1 MLSTLP
7 LLLSLMATDAD
18 AKNKKGKGMLDH
30 ERSVTVAPFK
40 LIEPRFHAEYEQMLS
55 KQTSFTAGAT
65 YGRFNSL
72 LLRLGNAASEALG
85 GEEYVVNNTGVNGAF
100 NYYFKNFNRGW
111 YAGGAVEFDM
121 ISATYGDEDAGS
133 YNVVEIGPT
142 IGWKRCTEGGFTFS
156 WDWGVG
162 YGAVFGEE
170 EGGGT
175 TTPGSVAFLGSLMM
189 GYSF

>member
-7 LLLSLMATDAD
+7 LLLSLVAVDAN
-18 AKNKKGKGMLDH
+18 AKENAKLEH

-40 LIEPRFHAEYEQMLS
+40 LIEPRFHIEYEDKLS
-55 KQTSFTAGAT
+55 KQTSYTVGAT
-65 YGRFNSL
+65 YGRYNSL

-85 GEEYVVNNTGVNGAF
+85 GEELIVRNTGVNGAF

-111 YAGGAVEFDM
+111 YTGAAIEFDM
-121 ISATYGDEDAGS
+121 IAATYGETEAGS

-142 IGWKRCTEGGFTFS
+142 IGWKRCTQGGFTFS

-162 YGAVFGEE
+162 YGAVFGAE
-170 EGGGT
+170 EGDGT
-175 TTPGSVAFLGSLMM
+175 TTPGGLAFLGSMMM